1 MPGGGGGGGAAKAAG
16 AVAVGGALLG
26 LAAMGMAKLDEER
39 KRKAQAAAPVQMSA
53 VPSPAAAPPRT
64 LVLWDID
71 DTMTQSAHA
80 SGIAGGP
87 ILQAVSEVVGRPISK
102 QGLSF
107 NGKTDTGVVRELL
120 VANGVEL
127 DPRARLDVE
136 HAVFKKLPDVMAAGV
151 ADGRFSYVPLPGVA
165 DLLRELQQRYDVV
178 LGLLTGNLEGCCP
191 VKLGAAGFDHSIFA
205 LGACE
210 SSPPRQPPPP
220 SRSAVSRRC
229 WYS

>member
-1 MPGGGGGGGAAKAAG
+1 MLKVLVCSFTASNAAAAG
-16 AVAVGGALLG
+16 
-26 LAAMGMAKLDEER
+26 R
-39 KRKAQAAAPVQMSA
+39 ISRKAVSRR
-53 VPSPAAAPPRT
+53 VTSRRHVSRSIRT
-64 LVLWDID
+64 DCRA
-71 DTMTQSAHA
+71 TAHA

-107 NGKTDTGVVRELL
+107 HGKTDTGVVRELL

-136 HAVFKKLPDVMAAGV
+136 HAVFKKLPEVMAAGV

-210 SSPPRQPPPP
+210 PSPPRQPPPP